1 MKRVGI
7 ATAAAAVAALA
18 LALVLGLLGGTPT
31 GAGDNGDGYRLFCG
45 PGLTPATPN
54 HKASWLGGV
63 VLDFG
68 RVAPCPDPQPS
79 SAAVLFGSVANGH
92 GAFSLLE
99 LGWLYVLLVFLVTLL
114 AAWAVQ
120 ARGPRGLLF
129 LVPPLVPL
137 LEPSF
142 ARLFLSTFAEPAG
155 LFGAYTLLCGL
166 AVIAATKAG
175 DGFARLAALVLVAV
189 GGVVGG
195 LAKIGFLPL
204 FVLAVLVCAVTAA
217 RPGSGRRWSGRIVGP
232 ALAVLLV
239 LEIITPVRA
248 NLAWQERNYADVNA
262 VNLVY
267 TLALAEVPGSA
278 TRLGL
283 PEAAQGS
290 AGYAYYPRGP
300 ESLAGSD
307 VVLAD
312 PAAMK
317 HRAWELLLEHPG
329 ALVGAIGTGLQ
340 ATLGRSVPY
349 LPDEPWTTETRPL
362 DRSTPVSGDMG
373 GDPVTFRAWL
383 DGMAVPWWPALLV
396 LLGLA
401 GAVVALARRRRS
413 TTRYGFVAGVAV
425 TGALGIA
432 AMAVVGD
439 GYFEIAKHVW
449 LAAYLLD
456 VAALSL
462 CVVVAPVALRRGR
475 ELWNRR
481 RGSEVVAAE
490 EPRAA
495 EPIN

>member
-1 MKRVGI
+1 MKRWGI
-7 ATAAAAVAALA
+7 ATATAAVAALA

-68 RVAPCPDPQPS
+68 RGTPCPDPQPS

-92 GAFSLLE
+92 GSFSLLE

-114 AAWAVQ
+114 AAWALQ
-120 ARGPRGLLF
+120 ARGPQRLLF
-129 LVPPLVPL
+129 LVPPLLPL
-137 LEPSF
+137 LEPAF

-155 LFGAYTLLCGL
+155 LFGAYTLMCGL
-166 AVIAATKAG
+166 AVIAATKAE

-217 RPGSGRRWSGRIVGP
+217 RPGRGKWWTGRFVGP
-232 ALAVLLV
+232 ALAILLV
-239 LEIITPVRA
+239 LEIIAPIRA

-262 VNLVY
+262 VNVVY

-278 TRLGL
+278 SRLGL
-283 PEAAQGS
+283 PEAAQDS
-290 AGYAYYPRGP
+290 AGHAYYPDGP
-300 ESLAGSD
+300 EALAGSD
-307 VVLAD
+307 VLLED
-312 PAAMK
+312 PTVVK
-317 HRAWELLLEHPG
+317 HKAWDLLLEHPG
-329 ALVGAIGTGLQ
+329 VLLHAIGVGLQ
-340 ATLGRSVPY
+340 ATLGRSLPY
-349 LPDEPWTTETRPL
+349 LPDEPWSAVSRPP
-362 DRSTPVSGDMG
+362 DNSAPVSGDMG
-373 GDPVTFRAWL
+373 GDATTFQQWL
-383 DGMAVPWWPALLV
+383 DGMGVPWLPALLV

-401 GAVVALARRRRS
+401 AAVVALARRRS
-413 TTRYGFVAGVAV
+413 ATTRYGIVAGVAV
-425 TGALGIA
+425 TSALGIA
-432 AMAVVGD
+432 AMSVVGD

-456 VAALSL
+456 VTALAL
-462 CVVVAPVALRRGR
+462 CVMVAPVLLRRGR

-481 RGSEVVAAE
+481 RA
-490 EPRAA
+490 AA
-495 EPIN
+495 EPPDRKSVV